1 MTDEADT
8 DLPPSEGSLSDGMRI
23 IADFVR
29 TLPRKP
35 GVYRMIAADGE
46 VLYVGKARSL
56 RSRVAAYTQPTRLA
70 TRLIRSRISHIPIP
84 TPTPT
89 AASVSTTGTC
99 LRFTM
104 GRSSRLFYRL
114 DAIAAAIVP
123 SSR

>member
-70 TRLIRSRISHIPIP
+70 TRLIRM
-84 TPTPT
+84 
-89 AASVSTTGTC
+89 VSTAKPRRC
-99 LRFTM
+99 
-104 GRSSRLFYRL
+104 SSRTT
-114 DAIAAAIVP
+114 
-123 SSR
+123 